1 MIKSYFNYIRIY
13 NQIKNKNKHKSYLN
27 LWKEYIIEEI
37 NNMKNTNLFYS
48 DNNKFNFIYIL

>member
-1 MIKSYFNYIRIY
+1 MN
-13 NQIKNKNKHKSYLN
+13 HKSYLN

-37 NNMKNTNLFYS
+37 NNMKNKNLFYS

>member
-1 MIKSYFNYIRIY
+1 MIKSYFNYIRMY

>member
-1 MIKSYFNYIRIY
+1 MY